1 MPKPSC
7 LSRRQAL
14 LLAAAFVALPSDS
27 RAAQQDFVDSLIS
40 RIAGTLAA
48 SRDNPDWRKKYD
60 LALRNIEDLKKTLQY
75 GGRIS
80 SNPVAPL
87 RADLGARLKELRDEW
102 EAYTNA
108 EQKLEALRKKEAQGT
123 INDIGGEMISR
134 IVPRPGVLTP
144 LAQAKTKNAE
154 IIRQDFARLKTF
166 DEGLA
171 KVREYKKYMLPAIRD
186 TRDRYHGLEP
196 LVQAW
201 AALTP
206 VSFDGTYS
214 GSFQGTASGS
224 LTFTVSNG
232 RISGTVQGRSG
243 SDPVQGK
250 FSGSVSEDGTIS
262 TSLSGT
268 LRDSSQ
274 YNLGTFTF
282 SGKLTGRINSA
293 VASGNWAGANKHGSQ
308 SGSWSASRR

>member
-1 MPKPSC
+1 MPSSP
-7 LSRRQAL
+7 SRRQAL
-14 LLAAAFVALPSDS
+14 LLAAATILAVPSEGQ
-27 RAAQQDFVDSLIS
+27 AAQQDFVDALVR
-40 RIAGTLAA
+40 RIAGTLDS
-48 SRDNPDWRKKYD
+48 SRDNPDWRKKYEF
-60 LALRNIEDLKKTLQY
+60 AQRNIADLKNTLQY
-75 GGRIS
+75 GGTVT
-80 SNPVAPL
+80 SNPVAAL
-87 RADLGARLKELRDEW
+87 RSELGDRLKELRDEW

-108 EQKLEALRKKEAQGT
+108 EQKLEALRKAEAKGT
-123 INDIGGEMISR
+123 IADIGGEMISR
-134 IVPRPGVLTP
+134 IVPKPGVLTP

-166 DEGLA
+166 DEALA
-171 KVREYKKYMLPAIRD
+171 RIRDYKKNLLPAIRD

-196 LVQAW
+196 LAQAW

-232 RISGTVQGRSG
+232 RLSGTVQGRSG
-243 SDPVQGK
+243 NDPVQGK

-274 YNLGTFTF
+274 YNLGTFPF

-293 VASGNWAGANKHGSQ
+293 IASGDWAAANQHGSQ
-308 SGSWSASRR
+308 SGSWSASRK